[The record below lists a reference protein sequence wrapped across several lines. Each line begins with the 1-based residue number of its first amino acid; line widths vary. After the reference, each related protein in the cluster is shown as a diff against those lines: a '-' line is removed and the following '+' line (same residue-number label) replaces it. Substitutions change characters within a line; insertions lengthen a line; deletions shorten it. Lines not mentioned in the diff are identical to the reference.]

1 MTNKEVLV
9 KICGLSTAETLET
22 TITAGAD
29 LAGFVFFEKSPR
41 HLDLETARLLN
52 HCAQGRIK
60 KVALVVD
67 SDDEML
73 AAIIAALAPDILQ
86 LHGHE
91 TPARV
96 MDIRKR
102 FHLPIIK
109 AVGVKTAAD
118 ILAARVYRQAADILL
133 FDAKP
138 APDAT
143 VPGGAGV
150 SFDWQ
155 LLHDL
160 PPQPWM
166 LSGGLDCDN
175 VARAVT
181 QTGAPAIDVSS
192 GVESAR
198 GVKECKKIRRFVSAV
213 RALSSSPVTV

>member
-1 MTNKEVLV
+1 MTNKEALV

-22 TITAGAD
+22 TIAAGAN

-41 HLDLETARLLN
+41 HLDLETARLLGR
-52 HCAQGRIK
+52 CAQGRIK

-67 SDDEML
+67 ADDEML

-138 APDAT
+138 APDAMI
-143 VPGGAGV
+143 PGGAGV
-150 SFDWQ
+150 SFDWRV
-155 LLHDL
+155 LHDL
-160 PPQPWM
+160 PPQRWM

-175 VARAVT
+175 VARALT
-181 QTGAPAIDVSS
+181 QTGAPAVDVSS
-192 GVESAR
+192 GVESVR
-198 GVKECKKIRRFVSAV
+198 GVKECEKIRRFVSAV

>member
-52 HCAQGRIK
+52 RCAQGRIK

-133 FDAKP
+133 LMRSLRPTRRFLAGLAFHLIGGSCMISLHNLGCCPAVLIATMSP
-138 APDAT
+138 AP
-143 VPGGAGV
+143 
-150 SFDWQ
+150 
-155 LLHDL
+155 
-160 PPQPWM
+160 
-166 LSGGLDCDN
+166 
-175 VARAVT
+175 
-181 QTGAPAIDVSS
+181 
-192 GVESAR
+192 
-198 GVKECKKIRRFVSAV
+198 
-213 RALSSSPVTV
+213 